1 MQNTQLLGPFCPNLC
16 KNYVYRDKDCMK
28 KFCDSLEE
36 HALKITNFEEKKMI
50 LLTKRLNHMLD
61 KKTVTFAKESLKTNR
76 LVSRKGQ

>member
-1 MQNTQLLGPFCPNLC
+1 
-16 KNYVYRDKDCMK
+16 MK
-28 KFCDSLEE
+28 KFCDTLEE

-61 KKTVTFAKESLKTNR
+61 KKTVTFAKASLKTNR